1 MGSGQPAQRVTAERI
16 EEVLTAPLAELGL
29 DVEAVELTP
38 AGKRRV
44 LRVAL
49 DADGGLTLD
58 DVASATKVI
67 DGLLESD
74 GPEGGAAVMGEMPY
88 TLEVTSRGVD
98 RPLTLPRHW
107 RRNEGRLV
115 KLVRVANDD
124 GSAGAEVVGRIGAS
138 DDEGV
143 TLDVADADVRLRY
156 PDIAKAWVQI
166 EFNRKSAGHTG
177 QDDTND
183 EDAD

>member
-1 MGSGQPAQRVTAERI
+1 MGTHSAQGATAERI
-16 EEVLTAPLAELGL
+16 EHVLVAPLAALGL

-44 LRVAL
+44 LRIAV
-49 DADGGLTLD
+49 DTDGGLTLD
-58 DVASATKVI
+58 DVAAATKVI
-67 DGLLESD
+67 DRVLEDD
-74 GPEGGAAVMGEMPY
+74 GPDGGAKALGELPY

-115 KLVRVANDD
+115 KVSLADD
-124 GSAGAEVVGRIGAS
+124 VTLTGRIGAN

-143 TLDVADADVRLRY
+143 ALDVDGSVRRIGYADVRRAL
-156 PDIAKAWVQI
+156 VQI
-166 EFNRKSAGHTG
+166 EFNRRTPTADTT
-177 QDDTND
+177 DDTTD
-183 EDAD
+183 DTMDKDAD